1 MPNFNRPYMEI
12 IKRTIETVQ
21 RINTFLKFTLFIEI
35 INRIVEII
43 VRASKSLCVEIPIM
57 IAKQKAEKK
66 NIRNL
71 LECLS
76 NSSLNRSMTID
87 TIIATIRK
95 R

>member
-1 MPNFNRPYMEI
+1 MEI

-21 RINTFLKFTLFIEI
+21 RINTFLKLTLFIEI
-35 INRIVEII
+35 TNRIVEII
-43 VRASKSLCVEIPIM
+43 VRASKNLCVVIPIM
-57 IAKQKAEKK
+57 IAKQKDEKK

-76 NSSLNRSMTID
+76 NSSLIRSIIID

-95 R
+95 RYIVGYL